1 MKSEEVKEAVT
12 RLAPLALYIIQGRS
26 PSDRVTIH
34 YYLLLIT
41 STQGGGKVMYRVLY
55 RKWRPKVF
63 SDVVGQPQV
72 TTTISSQVKENRLS
86 HAYLFTG
93 SRGTG
98 KTTCAKI
105 FSKAVN
111 CLNPVNGDP
120 CNECEICRGI
130 DSGSVLDIVEID
142 AASNRGIEDIRIL
155 RDEVN
160 FTPSQA
166 KYRVYIID
174 EVHMLTIEAFNALL
188 KTLEEPP
195 EHVKFIL
202 ATTEVHKLPATILS
216 RCQRFDFRRIE
227 PQYIAERLKY
237 IAGEEGAALSH
248 EAAML
253 IARISDGG
261 MRDALSLL
269 DRCISVSDNVDVD
282 IVASSAGLMG
292 REHIYSL
299 IRAIA
304 SSDTAKCLMIL
315 DELHKGSCDTERLI
329 TELIDRFRGFLIVK
343 TVASPENLLVC
354 TSEELEEIKQIAG
367 MFTKESVL
375 YALNVLTSASDAMRK
390 TQNRRI
396 EAEMALIRLTRPETD
411 ESVAALS
418 VRIAQLEK
426 EIAILKKNGV
436 RVAEGKPVITEAKE
450 YNAPTSDL
458 RPPIPDD
465 ASLPFEPDDIP
476 PPAEEDF
483 PFEDSGFDYE
493 PPFAQDELPFVP
505 DEAPPVK
512 KSSSLGEFKGFGE
525 EGASMGF
532 AKMFSD
538 SSDDGDD
545 SFDFDAF
552 MKQHEGNHKKAEPVR
567 EEAPPPPAEPDLNKY
582 DALFEESLP
591 DDTGKD
597 RIDNR
602 TWGKIVLETEKLF
615 PPLIGQLTGSSARI
629 EGNTI
634 YIRLG
639 EKNLKVFVNEQ
650 MMGNFVGKA
659 AEALL
664 GKSYKIKID

>member
-1 MKSEEVKEAVT
+1 
-12 RLAPLALYIIQGRS
+12 
-26 PSDRVTIH
+26 
-34 YYLLLIT
+34 
-41 STQGGGKVMYRVLY
+41 MYRVLY

-63 SDVVGQPQV
+63 ADVIGQPQV
-72 TTTISSQVKENRLS
+72 TTTIASQVKENRLS

-120 CNECEICRGI
+120 CNECEICKGI
-130 DSGSVLDIVEID
+130 DAGSVLDIVEID

-237 IAGEEGAALSH
+237 VAGEEGAELSH
-248 EAAML
+248 DAAML
-253 IARISDGG
+253 IARIADGG

-269 DRCISVSDNVDVD
+269 DRCISVSDKVDVD
-282 IVASSAGLMG
+282 TVSASAGLMG

-299 IRAIA
+299 VRAVA
-304 SSDTAKCLMIL
+304 DGDTAKCLMIL
-315 DELHKGSCDTERLI
+315 DELHKGSCDTERLV

-343 TVASPENLLVC
+343 TVKNPENLLVC
-354 TSEELEEIKQIAG
+354 TDEELTEIKEIAER
-367 MFTKESVL
+367 FTKESVL
-375 YALNVLTSASDAMRK
+375 YALNILTAAADAMRK

-411 ESVAALS
+411 ESVSALS
-418 VRIAQLEK
+418 VRISQLEK
-426 EIAILKKNGV
+426 EIELLKRNGITV
-436 RVAEGKPVITEAKE
+436 ERRSPVKTEVN
-450 YNAPTSDL
+450 NAPVKEAVPFQTAVKGEIDDV
-458 RPPIPDD
+458 PP
-465 ASLPFEPDDIP
+465 PFEPDEKNPPFDVTEELPFAEDIP
-476 PPAEEDF
+476 LPEDDGFSDVPFAVDDAPPFDDVP
-483 PFEDSGFDYE
+483 PFEDTAFGAAENNDKSVA
-493 PPFAQDELPFVP
+493 PFTPVP
-505 DEAPPVK
+505 KAD
-512 KSSSLGEFKGFGE
+512 LGEFKGFGE
-525 EGASMGF
+525 EGSS
-532 AKMFSD
+532 KMFD
-538 SSDDGDD
+538 FSDDGDD
-545 SFDFDAF
+545 ADDSFDFEAF
-552 MKQHEGNHKKAEPVR
+552 MKQHEGNHKKAEP
-567 EEAPPPPAEPDLNKY
+567 EITADAPAAPEEPDLNKY
-582 DALFEESLP
+582 DELFEDTLP
-591 DDTGKD
+591 EDSGGNK
-597 RIDNR
+597 IDNR

-615 PPLIGQLTGSSARI
+615 APLIGQLTGSSARI
-629 EGNTI
+629 DGGTI

-639 EKNLKVFVNEQ
+639 EKNLKIFVNEQ
-650 MMGNFVGKA
+650 MMGKYVGAA
-659 AEALL
+659 AETVL
-664 GKSYKIKID
+664 GKTYKIKIE

>member
-1 MKSEEVKEAVT
+1 
-12 RLAPLALYIIQGRS
+12 
-26 PSDRVTIH
+26 
-34 YYLLLIT
+34 
-41 STQGGGKVMYRVLY
+41 MYRVLY

-63 SDVVGQPQV
+63 SDVIGQPQV
-72 TTTISSQVKENRLS
+72 TTTIASQVKENRLS

-227 PQYIAERLKY
+227 PQFIAERLKY
-237 IAGEEGAALSH
+237 VAREEGAELSH
-248 EAAML
+248 DAAML
-253 IARISDGG
+253 IARIADGG

-269 DRCISVSDNVDVD
+269 DRCISVSESVDVD
-282 IVASSAGLMG
+282 TVSSSAGLMG

-299 IRAIA
+299 VRAIA
-304 SSDTAKCLMIL
+304 ANDTAKCLMIL
-315 DELHKGSCDTERLI
+315 DELHKGSCDTERLV

-343 TVASPENLLVC
+343 TVGSPENLLVC
-354 TSEELEEIKQIAG
+354 TEEELIEIKEIASL
-367 MFTKESVL
+367 FAKETVL
-375 YALNVLTSASDAMRK
+375 YALNILTAAADAMRR

-411 ESVAALS
+411 ESAAALS

-426 EIAILKKNGV
+426 EIELLKRNGV
-436 RVAEGKPVITEAKE
+436 AVVREQPVQRAAVTPAPDIRPEADDDVPPPFE
-450 YNAPTSDL
+450 PDVLPFDESVPEDVPLPFDEDDAP
-458 RPPIPDD
+458 PPFGPDD
-465 ASLPFEPDDIP
+465 VPPPFEPDDV
-476 PPAEEDF
+476 
-483 PFEDSGFDYE
+483 
-493 PPFAQDELPFVP
+493 PFAADA
-505 DEAPPVK
+505 APAK
-512 KSSSLGEFKGFGE
+512 KSALGEFKGFGE
-525 EGASMGF
+525 EGSSMGF
-532 AKMFSD
+532 AQMFSA
-538 SSDDGDD
+538 DGDD
-545 SFDFDAF
+545 DSKDDGFDFDAF
-552 MKQHEGNHKKAEPVR
+552 MKKHEGTHKKAEP
-567 EEAPPPPAEPDLNKY
+567 ENIPAPAYEEPDLNKY
-582 DALFEESLP
+582 DASFEESLP
-591 DDTGKD
+591 ASTGKD
-597 RIDNR
+597 SIDNR

-629 EGNTI
+629 EGGTI
-634 YIRLG
+634 YIKLG
-639 EKNLKVFVNEQ
+639 EKNLKIFVNEQ

-659 AEALL
+659 AEMLL
-664 GKSYKIKID
+664 GKSYKIKIE

>member
-1 MKSEEVKEAVT
+1 
-12 RLAPLALYIIQGRS
+12 
-26 PSDRVTIH
+26 
-34 YYLLLIT
+34 
-41 STQGGGKVMYRVLY
+41 MYRVLY

-63 SDVVGQPQV
+63 SDVIGQPQV
-72 TTTISSQVKENRLS
+72 TTTLSSQVKENRLS

-111 CLNPVNGDP
+111 CQNPQNGDP

-130 DSGSVLDIVEID
+130 DAGSVLDIVEID

-166 KYRVYIID
+166 KFRVYIID

-227 PQYIAERLKY
+227 PSFIAERLKY
-237 IAGEEGAALSH
+237 IAGEEGAVLQH

-253 IARISDGG
+253 IARIADGG

-269 DRCISVSDNVDVD
+269 DRCISVSDNVSVD
-282 IVASSAGLMG
+282 TVSTSAGLMG

-299 IRAIA
+299 VKAIA
-304 SSDTAKCLMIL
+304 KGDTAKCLMIL

-329 TELIDRFRGFLIVK
+329 TELIDRFRSFLIVK
-343 TVASPENLLVC
+343 TVVSPENLLVC
-354 TSEELEEIKQIAG
+354 TEEELSQIKAISEL
-367 MFTKESVL
+367 FTKESIL
-375 YALNVLTSASDAMRK
+375 YALNILTSAADAMRR

-396 EAEMALIRLTRPETD
+396 EAEMALIRLSRPETD
-411 ESVAALS
+411 ESAAALS

-426 EIAILKKNGV
+426 EIELLKRGGV
-436 RVAEGKPVITEAKE
+436 RVPVTEMREEKPPQRISNISELSVAEETVALPVIDMTEE
-450 YNAPTSDL
+450 
-458 RPPIPDD
+458 
-465 ASLPFEPDDIP
+465 LPFEGPPVPEEPPFEDAPPFDDIP
-476 PPAEEDF
+476 PFDDVP
-483 PFEDSGFDYE
+483 PFED
-493 PPFAQDELPFVP
+493 
-505 DEAPPVK
+505 EADK
-512 KSSSLGEFKGFGE
+512 ASYGEFKGFGSE
-525 EGASMGF
+525 SSSSSFAAQFAS
-532 AKMFSD
+532 SD
-538 SSDDGDD
+538 SSEDEE
-545 SFDFDAF
+545 FDFDAF
-552 MKQHEGNHKKAEPVR
+552 MREHEGAHKKTEETVPSNT
-567 EEAPPPPAEPDLNKY
+567 EAPPSAPNNY
-582 DALFEESLP
+582 DALFEDTLP
-591 DDTGKD
+591 TEDVKD
-597 RIDNR
+597 KIDNH

-629 EGNTI
+629 VGNTI
-634 YIRLG
+634 HIKLG
-639 EKNLKVFVNEQ
+639 EKNLKVFINEK
-650 MMGNFVGKA
+650 MLGDFVSKA
-659 AEALL
+659 AVTVL
-664 GKSYKIKID
+664 GKTYNVKID

>member
-1 MKSEEVKEAVT
+1 MF
-12 RLAPLALYIIQGRS
+12 II
-26 PSDRVTIH
+26 
-34 YYLLLIT
+34 
-41 STQGGGKVMYRVLY
+41 YRVLY

-63 SDVVGQPQV
+63 SDVIGQPQV
-72 TTTISSQVKENRLS
+72 TTTIASQVKENRLS

-227 PQYIAERLKY
+227 PQFIAERLKY
-237 IAGEEGAALSH
+237 VAREEGAELSH
-248 EAAML
+248 DAAML
-253 IARISDGG
+253 IARIADGG

-269 DRCISVSDNVDVD
+269 DRCISVSESVDVD
-282 IVASSAGLMG
+282 TVSSSAGLMG

-299 IRAIA
+299 VRAIA
-304 SSDTAKCLMIL
+304 ASDTAKCLMIL
-315 DELHKGSCDTERLI
+315 DELHKGSCDTERLV

-343 TVASPENLLVC
+343 TVGSPENLLVC
-354 TSEELEEIKQIAG
+354 TEEELAEIKEIASL
-367 MFTKESVL
+367 FTKETVL
-375 YALNVLTSASDAMRK
+375 YALNILTAAADAMRR

-411 ESVAALS
+411 ESAAALS

-426 EIAILKKNGV
+426 EIELLKRNGV
-436 RVAEGKPVITEAKE
+436 SVVRETAVRPEVQVPSVQNVVTEPVSEF
-450 YNAPTSDL
+450 NDDV
-458 RPPIPDD
+458 PP
-465 ASLPFEPDDIP
+465 PFEPDLPFAEDDIP
-476 PPAEEDF
+476 PPFDEDDAPP
-483 PFEDSGFDYE
+483 PFEVDDIP
-493 PPFAQDELPFVP
+493 PPFEMAGGETSHLREELPF
-505 DEAPPVK
+505 EADAPVK
-512 KSSSLGEFKGFGE
+512 KSTLGEFKGFGE
-525 EGASMGF
+525 EGSSMGF
-532 AKMFSD
+532 AQMFAAGGDDD
-538 SSDDGDD
+538 SKDDG
-545 SFDFDAF
+545 FDFDAF
-552 MKQHEGNHKKAEPVR
+552 MKKHEGNHKKAEP
-567 EEAPPPPAEPDLNKY
+567 ENIPAPAYEEPDLNKY
-582 DALFEESLP
+582 DASFEESLP
-591 DDTGKD
+591 ASTGKD
-597 RIDNR
+597 SIDNR

-629 EGNTI
+629 EGGTI
-634 YIRLG
+634 YIKLG
-639 EKNLKVFVNEQ
+639 EKNLKIFVNEQ

-659 AEALL
+659 AEMLL
-664 GKSYKIKID
+664 GKSYKIKIE

>member
-1 MKSEEVKEAVT
+1 MFA
-12 RLAPLALYIIQGRS
+12 
-26 PSDRVTIH
+26 
-34 YYLLLIT
+34 
-41 STQGGGKVMYRVLY
+41 
-55 RKWRPKVF
+55 
-63 SDVVGQPQV
+63 DVIGQPQV

-111 CLNPVNGDP
+111 CLNPVNGAP
-120 CNECEICRGI
+120 CNQCEICRGI
-130 DSGSVLDIVEID
+130 DAGSVLDIVEID

-227 PQYIAERLKY
+227 PQFIAERLKY
-237 IAGEEGAALSH
+237 VAREEGAELSH
-248 EAAML
+248 DAAML
-253 IARISDGG
+253 IARIADGG

-269 DRCISVSDNVDVD
+269 DRCISVSESVDVD
-282 IVASSAGLMG
+282 TVSSSAGLMG

-299 IRAIA
+299 VRAIA
-304 SSDTAKCLMIL
+304 SGETAKCLMIL
-315 DELHKGSCDTERLI
+315 DELHKGSCDTERLV

-343 TVASPENLLVC
+343 TVGNPENLLVC
-354 TSEELEEIKQIAG
+354 TDEELQEIKEIASL
-367 MFTKESVL
+367 FTKETVL
-375 YALNVLTSASDAMRK
+375 YALNVLTTAADAMRR

-411 ESVAALS
+411 ESAAALS

-426 EIAILKKNGV
+426 EISELKRNGV
-436 RVAEGKPVITEAKE
+436 AVVREPAVSAAAVQKN
-450 YNAPTSDL
+450 NAPSSDL
-458 RPPIPDD
+458 RPTVEEEVSPPFEPDLPFAED
-465 ASLPFEPDDIP
+465 DVPLPFDEDEAPPPFEPDDVP
-476 PPAEEDF
+476 PPFEEDA
-483 PFEDSGFDYE
+483 PSGN
-493 PPFAQDELPFVP
+493 
-505 DEAPPVK
+505 APSPVRA
-512 KSSSLGEFKGFGE
+512 SGLGEFKGFGE
-525 EGASMGF
+525 EGSSMGF
-532 AKMFSD
+532 AQMFSSGGD
-538 SSDDGDD
+538 DDGKDD
-545 SFDFDAF
+545 GFDFDAF
-552 MKQHEGNHKKAEPVR
+552 MKKHEGNHKKAEPDTSY
-567 EEAPPPPAEPDLNKY
+567 APAYEEPDLNKY
-582 DALFEESLP
+582 DASFEESLP
-591 DDTGKD
+591 ASSGKD
-597 RIDNR
+597 SIDNR

-629 EGNTI
+629 EGATI

-650 MMGNFVGKA
+650 MMGNFVSKA
-659 AEALL
+659 AMTVL
-664 GKSYKIKID
+664 GKDYKIKID

>member
-1 MKSEEVKEAVT
+1 MF
-12 RLAPLALYIIQGRS
+12 II
-26 PSDRVTIH
+26 
-34 YYLLLIT
+34 
-41 STQGGGKVMYRVLY
+41 YRVLY

-63 SDVVGQPQV
+63 SDVIGQPQV
-72 TTTISSQVKENRLS
+72 TTTIASQVKENRLS

-227 PQYIAERLKY
+227 PQFIAERLKY
-237 IAGEEGAALSH
+237 VAREEGAELSH
-248 EAAML
+248 DAAML
-253 IARISDGG
+253 IARIADGG

-269 DRCISVSDNVDVD
+269 DRCISVSESVDVD
-282 IVASSAGLMG
+282 TVSSSAGLMG

-299 IRAIA
+299 VRAIA
-304 SSDTAKCLMIL
+304 ANDTAKCLMIL
-315 DELHKGSCDTERLI
+315 DELHKGSCDTERLV

-343 TVASPENLLVC
+343 TVGSPENLLVC
-354 TSEELEEIKQIAG
+354 TEEELIEIKEIASL
-367 MFTKESVL
+367 FAKETVL
-375 YALNVLTSASDAMRK
+375 YALNILTAAADAMRR

-411 ESVAALS
+411 ESAAALS

-426 EIAILKKNGV
+426 EIELLKRNGV
-436 RVAEGKPVITEAKE
+436 AVVREQPVQRAAVTPAPDIRPEADDDVPPPFE
-450 YNAPTSDL
+450 PDVLPFDESVPEDVPLPFDEDDAP
-458 RPPIPDD
+458 PPFGPDD
-465 ASLPFEPDDIP
+465 VPPPFEPDDV
-476 PPAEEDF
+476 
-483 PFEDSGFDYE
+483 
-493 PPFAQDELPFVP
+493 PFAAD
-505 DEAPPVK
+505 AAPVK
-512 KSSSLGEFKGFGE
+512 KSALGEFKGFGE
-525 EGASMGF
+525 EGSSMGF
-532 AKMFSD
+532 AQMFSAGGDDD
-538 SSDDGDD
+538 SKDDG
-545 SFDFDAF
+545 FDFDAF
-552 MKQHEGNHKKAEPVR
+552 MKKHEGNHKKAEP
-567 EEAPPPPAEPDLNKY
+567 ENIPAPAYEEPDLNKY
-582 DALFEESLP
+582 DASFEESLP
-591 DDTGKD
+591 ASTGKD
-597 RIDNR
+597 SIDNR

-629 EGNTI
+629 EGGTI
-634 YIRLG
+634 YIKLG
-639 EKNLKVFVNEQ
+639 EKNLKIFVNEQ

-659 AEALL
+659 AEMLL
-664 GKSYKIKID
+664 GKSYKIKIE

>member
-1 MKSEEVKEAVT
+1 
-12 RLAPLALYIIQGRS
+12 
-26 PSDRVTIH
+26 
-34 YYLLLIT
+34 
-41 STQGGGKVMYRVLY
+41 MYRVLY

-63 SDVVGQPQV
+63 ADVIGQPQV
-72 TTTISSQVKENRLS
+72 TTTIASQVKENRLS

-120 CNECEICRGI
+120 CNECEICKGI
-130 DSGSVLDIVEID
+130 DAGSVLDIVEID

-227 PQYIAERLKY
+227 PQFIAERLKY
-237 IAGEEGAALSH
+237 VAGEEGASISQD
-248 EAAML
+248 AAML
-253 IARISDGG
+253 IARIADGG

-269 DRCISVSDNVDVD
+269 DRCISVSDNVSVD
-282 IVASSAGLMG
+282 TVSASAGLMG

-299 IRAIA
+299 VRAVA
-304 SSDTAKCLMIL
+304 AGDTAKCLMIL
-315 DELHKGSCDTERLI
+315 DELHKGSCDTERLV
-329 TELIDRFRGFLIVK
+329 TELIDRFRSFLIVK
-343 TVASPENLLVC
+343 TVKNPENLLVC
-354 TSEELEEIKQIAG
+354 TDEELSEIKEIAES
-367 MFTKESVL
+367 FTKESVL
-375 YALNVLTSASDAMRK
+375 YALNILTAAADAMRK

-396 EAEMALIRLTRPETD
+396 EAEMVLIRLTRPETD
-411 ESVAALS
+411 ESVSALS
-418 VRIAQLEK
+418 VRISQLEK
-426 EIAILKKNGV
+426 ELSELKRNGISV
-436 RVAEGKPVITEAKE
+436 QRTSTPAVAVKAEAAAQVKVPKTEKE
-450 YNAPTSDL
+450 DV
-458 RPPIPDD
+458 PP
-465 ASLPFEPDDIP
+465 PFE
-476 PPAEEDF
+476 E
-483 PFEDSGFDYE
+483 
-493 PPFAQDELPFVP
+493 ELPF
-505 DEAPPVK
+505 DEAPPFDDAPPFDEAPPFDDAPPFGDAPPFEVEE
-512 KSSSLGEFKGFGE
+512 KSAPSKSAAPFGAPKADLGEFKGFGE
-525 EGASMGF
+525 EGSSRMF
-532 AKMFSD
+532 DFSD
-538 SSDDGDD
+538 DSDDADD

-552 MKQHEGNHKKAEPVR
+552 MKQHEGNHKKAEPEVTADVPA
-567 EEAPPPPAEPDLNKY
+567 APEEPDLNKY
-582 DALFEESLP
+582 DELFEDTLP
-591 DDTGKD
+591 QEAGANK
-597 RIDNR
+597 IDNR

-629 EGNTI
+629 DGGTI
-634 YIRLG
+634 YIKLG
-639 EKNLKVFVNEQ
+639 EKNLKIFVNEQ
-650 MMGNFVGKA
+650 MMGKFVGSA
-659 AEALL
+659 AQTVL